1 MNERRTEQEPMSEFE
16 RSAKQAFDASVREL
30 DAATRQRLVQA
41 RERALEGMG
50 GTKLGLGWSW
60 SLAPGGALAAA
71 ALVAV
76 LLVAHRE
83 RPELGPQQFST
94 GDLEILLG
102 QEDLAML
109 DDDIDFYSWLED
121 QPELAPP
128 GTNGDGVG

>member
-1 MNERRTEQEPMSEFE
+1 MNERRTDSEPLSEFE

-41 RERALEGMG
+41 RERALEDAG
-50 GTKLGLGWSW
+50 GTRLGLGWSW

-76 LLVAHRE
+76 LLVATHQ
-83 RPELGPQQFST
+83 RPTELGPQQFAP

-109 DDDIDFYSWLED
+109 DDDIEFYSWLEE
-121 QPELAPP
+121 QPELAP
-128 GTNGDGVG
+128 GANGDGVG

>member
-1 MNERRTEQEPMSEFE
+1 MSERQTEKEKMTEFE
-16 RSAKQAFDASVREL
+16 RSAKRAFDASVREL

-41 RERALEGMG
+41 REHALEAAG
-50 GTKLGLGWSW
+50 GSKLGLGWSW

-83 RPELGPQQFST
+83 RPELGPQQFGA

-109 DDDIDFYSWLED
+109 DDDIEFYSWLED
-121 QPELAPP
+121 QPELAPS
-128 GTNGDGVG
+128 GANGDGVG

>member
-1 MNERRTEQEPMSEFE
+1 MNERRTDSEPVSEFE
-16 RSAKQAFDASVREL
+16 RSAKRAFDASVREV

-41 RERALEGMG
+41 RERALDALG
-50 GTKLGLGWSW
+50 GSRLGLGWSW

-76 LLVAHRE
+76 LLVAHHQ
-83 RPELGPQQFST
+83 RPTELGSQLAA

-109 DDDIDFYSWLED
+109 DDDIEFYSWLED
-121 QPELAPP
+121 QPELTP
-128 GTNGDGVG
+128 GSNGDGVG

>member
-1 MNERRTEQEPMSEFE
+1 MNERRTDSEPASEFE
-16 RSAKQAFDASVREL
+16 RSAKRAFDASVREL

-41 RERALEGMG
+41 RERALESAAGA
-50 GTKLGLGWSW
+50 KLGLGWSW

-76 LLVAHRE
+76 LLITHRE
-83 RPELGPQQFST
+83 RAEIGPQQFNAS
-94 GDLEILLG
+94 DLEILLG
-102 QEDLAML
+102 QEDIAML
-109 DDDIDFYSWLED
+109 DDDIEFYSWLEE

>member
-1 MNERRTEQEPMSEFE
+1 MNERQTEHEPVSELE

-41 RERALEGMG
+41 RERALEGAG
-50 GTKLGLGWSW
+50 GNRLGLGWSW
-60 SLAPGGALAAA
+60 SLAPGGAVAAA

-83 RPELGPQQFST
+83 RPEIGPQQVAAS
-94 GDLEILLG
+94 DLEILLG

-109 DDDIDFYSWLED
+109 DDDIEFYSWLED
-121 QPELAPP
+121 QPELAP
-128 GTNGDGVG
+128 GGANGDGVG